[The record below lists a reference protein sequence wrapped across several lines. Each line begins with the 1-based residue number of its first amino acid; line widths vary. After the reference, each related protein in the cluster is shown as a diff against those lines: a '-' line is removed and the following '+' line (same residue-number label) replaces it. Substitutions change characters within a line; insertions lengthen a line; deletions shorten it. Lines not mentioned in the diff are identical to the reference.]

1 MGSLSAAGVVT
12 VMTVPS
18 VHMTGDN
25 DPTADSHALTLH
37 TDDGV
42 DLEAQWTPPSGGERP
57 VAVVVLAHPH
67 PAHGGNMTSLV
78 TSELFRALP
87 ARGCGALRFN
97 FRGVGASTGKH
108 GGGEPERLDVA
119 AAVAAAADLAIIA
132 GGTGNTGDT
141 GDTGDVALVVAGW
154 SFGADVSLA
163 VVDPAIT
170 GWFAVAPP
178 LRILTTGQ
186 LLAAHDQ
193 RPKHLAV
200 PENDEF
206 NPPERCA
213 PKVADWHHTTVEVI
227 AGADHY
233 LVGRTARLTD
243 SLVGFAESLSWR
255 NQA

>member
-1 MGSLSAAGVVT
+1 MGSLSAAGLVT

-18 VHMTGDN
+18 VDMTGDN
-25 DPTADSHALTLH
+25 DLALGPHALTLT
-37 TDDGV
+37 TDDGES
-42 DLEAQWTPPSGGERP
+42 LEAQWTPPAGNEAP
-57 VAVVVLAHPH
+57 VTAVVLAHPH

-78 TSELFRALP
+78 TSELFRTLP
-87 ARGCGALRFN
+87 ERGCAVLRFN
-97 FRGVGASTGKH
+97 FRGVGASTGEH

-119 AAVAAAADLAIIA
+119 AAVAAMA
-132 GGTGNTGDT
+132 GLFP
-141 GDTGDVALVVAGW
+141 DVPLVMAGW

-178 LRILTTGQ
+178 LRILAADQ

-200 PENDEF
+200 PEHDEF

-213 PKVADWHHTTVEVI
+213 PKVADWHNTTLDVVP
-227 AGADHY
+227 GADHF
-233 LVGRTARLTD
+233 LVGRTGQLTD
-243 SLVGFAESLSWR
+243 ALVGFAESLSWR
-255 NQA
+255 NQG